1 MDSGE
6 NPEAFYTPRIL
17 DPEPVQEDPNP
28 VNEFPIYKPP
38 ASFDAGSFYLS
49 VVDKKGNYLKKRD
62 GQNYF
67 PKKDSSRATYPM
79 YTYQIPYCSKDLFVL
94 VISHK
99 PGTRPITV
107 SDHEEKSVEDP
118 AEGPAED
125 PSKGP
130 QTIPYSDGDPN
141 IEIWK
146 DQMEYENFGFGIY
159 SFRFQIDDGEK
170 KKKYVVKFEIV

>member
-1 MDSGE
+1 MQYIVSMDPEE
-6 NPEAFYTPRIL
+6 NPYPFYTPHIL
-17 DPEPVQEDPNP
+17 DPEPVEEPEP
-28 VNEFPIYKPP
+28 SEEVKIYEPP

-49 VVDKKGNYLKKRD
+49 VVDKNGNYLKTRD
-62 GQNYF
+62 DQNYF
-67 PKKDSSRATYPM
+67 PNEGSSRATYPM

-107 SDHEEKSVEDP
+107 SDHEEKSVEDL
-118 AEGPAED
+118 
-125 PSKGP
+125 
-130 QTIPYSDGDPN
+130 PYSDGDPN

-146 DQMEYENFGFGIY
+146 DQMDYENFGFGIY